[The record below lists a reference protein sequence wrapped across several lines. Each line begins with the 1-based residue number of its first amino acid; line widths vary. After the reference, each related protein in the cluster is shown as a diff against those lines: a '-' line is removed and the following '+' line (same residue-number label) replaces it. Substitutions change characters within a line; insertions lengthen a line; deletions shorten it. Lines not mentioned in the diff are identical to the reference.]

1 MNSTTKTSIV
11 ASVLGASVALVLVF
25 AGAMSAQAATY
36 SFSTNLRL
44 GSNSADVANLQRVLN
59 SSADTMVSA
68 SGAGAPGSETT
79 YFGAK
84 TRAAVIKFQI
94 KNSIVPAVGFVGPVT
109 RAALNSIGDVAVVAP
124 KPGTPVAGA
133 ALTVAAATQPA
144 NSLAPQS
151 ASRVPFTK
159 VTLTAGSSDVGVNS
173 ITVERSGLG
182 EDAVFAGIV
191 LLDENGIQIGI
202 AKTLNSNHQAVIGE
216 PFTVKAG
223 TTRTLTVAGNMASS
237 LSTRAGQVVGL
248 NVVSVNTSG
257 TVSGSLPVM
266 GAMHTINAS
275 LTLGSATGILSSFDP
290 NSAQSK
296 EIGTTN
302 YKFTGVRVTAGST
315 EKVRMWSVRFN
326 QSGSASSNDLANIKV
341 NVDGTDYAT
350 VLSADGKY
358 YTATF
363 GSGVVIDKGFSK
375 DIYIHGDVVGSG
387 AAGRTVQFDLY
398 KNTDL
403 YMTGETYGYGII
415 LMPSGNTASSATTA
429 SQFLTSDGNAITS
442 SSSNTASTPF
452 LDASR
457 VTISAGSVT
466 SIAKANT
473 VPAQNIAKNVNNQ
486 VLGGFMTDI
495 KGEPISVQSLTFT
508 VSTSSATAAPL
519 TQVTIVDENG
529 SVVAG
534 PIDQSLSTTALTFTD
549 TVTFPVGQKVYTLKG
564 KISSLFENNQTVTIT
579 ATPASWTNI
588 TGQVTGN
595 SISFSSLSSVPM
607 NQMTVK
613 AGAMTISVSPSP
625 AAQTIV
631 AGTVGRVFANYQ
643 FDATQSGEDLRFSSL
658 TLTLGGTGTAS
669 KLTACQL
676 FDGNTA
682 INTGSNVVTQAAAT
696 NAISFD
702 QSLVIAKGT
711 TKNLALKCNIDS
723 SASGTYVWGVTT
735 SSSNPTI
742 TGSQSSGSITATGGT
757 LTGQTLTI
765 GSAGSLVASI
775 YSNPTYRVGIAGTTG
790 NEIGQINFQGT
801 NEDIQITKIGLSLTG
816 SVSALASNGAHVGV
830 YDGNTLVGTVNFTTG
845 ASVASTTL
853 TTPVV
858 VTKGGS
864 KALTIKADLAEI
876 GSGMTEG
883 IAGKLVSV
891 DYNSAQG
898 TGVDSG
904 TTIEASGS
912 TSFAGVRLQKTVPT
926 ITYAASSGALQS
938 GANTGM
944 FTVTVAADPK
954 GGVLMNK
961 LTFALATTTAATT
974 GITFTGDNGAV
985 GSTSP
990 IVNSAGTLVTVYF
1003 DSNTNTEDR
1012 KVPAGTT
1019 KTYRFNASSVVLSG
1033 GSSGTTGS
1041 VSITLKADSA
1051 YPTLSGS
1058 YLMASTT
1065 VSGLA
1070 GQNTLWSPVSTTS
1083 LAAATTTLDDWT
1095 NGYGLKGAFINGL
1108 GSDGYTVSKSN

>member
-1 MNSTTKTSIV
+1 MNSQTKTSIV
-11 ASVLGASVALVLVF
+11 ASVLGAAVAFVLVF

-36 SFSTNLRL
+36 TFSSNLKL
-44 GSNSADVANLQRVLN
+44 GSQSADVANLQRVLN

-68 SGAGAPGSETT
+68 SGAGAPGAETT

-94 KNSIVPAVGFVGPVT
+94 KNSIVPAVGFVGPIT
-109 RAALNSIGDVAVVAP
+109 RAALNTIGNVTVTPPV
-124 KPGTPVAGA
+124 PGTNPVAGA

-144 NSLAPQS
+144 NSLAPES
-151 ASRVPFTK
+151 ASRVAFTK
-159 VTLTAGSSDVGVNS
+159 VTLTAGASDVSVSGV
-173 ITVERSGLG
+173 TVERAGLAA
-182 EDAVFAGIV
+182 DSVFSGIV

-202 AKTLNSNHQAVIGE
+202 AKTLNSNHQAVLGE
-216 PFTVKAG
+216 PFVVKAG
-223 TTRTLTVAGNMASS
+223 TTRTLTVAGNMAADNSAK
-237 LSTRAGQVVGL
+237 AGQVVAL
-248 NVVSVNTSG
+248 NVVSINTSG
-257 TVSGSLPVM
+257 TVSGSLPVT
-266 GAMHTINAS
+266 GAAHTINAT
-275 LTLGSATGILSSFDP
+275 LDLGSATAILSSFDP

-302 YKFTGVRVTAGST
+302 YKFTGVRVTAGSV
-315 EKVRMWSVRFN
+315 EKVRVWSIRFN
-326 QSGSASSNDLANIKV
+326 QSGSASSNDLANVKV

-363 GSGVVIDKGFSK
+363 GSGVVVDKGFSK
-375 DIYIHGDVVGSG
+375 DIYIHGDIVGSG
-387 AAGRTVQFDLY
+387 AAGRTIQFDLY

-403 YMTGETYGYGII
+403 YMSGETYGYGII
-415 LMPSGNTASSATTA
+415 MTPGGNTASSATTA
-429 SQFLTSDGNAITS
+429 SQFVTSDGTTS
-442 SSSNTASTPF
+442 GTASTPF
-452 LDASR
+452 LSASL
-457 VTISAGSVT
+457 VTVSAGSVT

-508 VSTSSATAAPL
+508 VSTSSASTAPL

-529 SVVAG
+529 TVVAG

-564 KISSLFENNQTVTIT
+564 KISTIFENNQTVTIT

-613 AGAMTISVSPSP
+613 AGALTISVSPTP

-631 AGTVGRVFANYQ
+631 AGTVGKTFANYQ

-658 TLTLGGTGTAS
+658 TLTLGGTGTAT

-676 FDGNTA
+676 FDGETA
-682 INTGSNVVTQAAAT
+682 INTGSNVVTQAAST
-696 NAISFD
+696 NAISLD

-723 SASGTYVWGVTT
+723 SASGTYVWGITT

-742 TGSQSSGSITATGGT
+742 TGSQSSGSVTATGGT

-775 YSNPTYRVGIAGTTG
+775 YSNPTYRIGIAGTTG

-801 NEDIQITKIGLSLTG
+801 NEDIRITKLGLSLTG
-816 SVSALASNGAHVGV
+816 GVSALASNGAHVGI
-830 YDGNTLVGTVNFTTG
+830 YDGNTLVGTVNFTVG
-845 ASVASTTL
+845 ATVASTTL

-858 VTKGGS
+858 VAKGGS

-876 GSGMTEG
+876 GNGMTDG

-904 TTIEASGS
+904 TTIESSGS

-926 ITYAASSGALQS
+926 ITYAASSGNLQS

-944 FTVTVAADPK
+944 FTVSVAADPK
-954 GGVLMNK
+954 GGVLLNK
-961 LTFALATTTAATT
+961 LTFTLATTTAATT

-1003 DSNTNTEDR
+1003 DSNSNTEDR

-1041 VSITLKADSA
+1041 VSITLKADTA
-1051 YPTLSGS
+1051 YPTLAGS

-1065 VSGLA
+1065 YSGLA
-1070 GQNTLWSPVSTTS
+1070 SQNILWSPVSTTS

-1108 GSDGYTVSKSN
+1108 ASDAYTVSKSN